1 MWLASPG
8 PVRVGDEELYFV
20 ARTNVAEL
28 SRNTHN
34 GPTLDPLARQWRSE
48 IGVGRL
54 RLNGLVSLD
63 APYLS
68 GATLTTR
75 PFIFTGRRLLLN
87 VDAGGGGSVAVK
99 LHRATD
105 GDNRRIALLTSEPLT
120 HNGVELEVLW
130 HGAAKSGG
138 NATACGAF
146 AGTPVRLTLRMRDC
160 SIYSFQFVD

>member
-1 MWLASPG
+1 ML
-8 PVRVGDEELYFV
+8 L
-20 ARTNVAEL
+20 
-28 SRNTHN
+28 
-34 GPTLDPLARQWRSE
+34 
-48 IGVGRL
+48 GV
-54 RLNGLVSLD
+54 LVVQ
-63 APYLS
+63 
-68 GATLTTR
+68 
-75 PFIFTGRRLLLN
+75 LLW
-87 VDAGGGGSVAVK
+87 GGV
-99 LHRATD
+99 D